1 MSQPLCGLLPQRL
14 SYDENEVGS
23 PRVMMTS
30 TAATTAH
37 GLAQFLSRPIIRRHN
52 VRQLMKTC
60 LFAFTDIQ
68 SVVRADLHP
77 ALTSVSV
84 AASPATHD
92 GHRAGASWE
101 RSLEPL
107 HPLDGM
113 DVSCAMPIIYYSIT
127 IHKHCVG
134 QLADRQACR

>member
-1 MSQPLCGLLPQRL
+1 MSQSLRGLLPQRL

-30 TAATTAH
+30 TAATTAG
-37 GLAQFLSRPIIRRHN
+37 GLAQFFSWSIIRRHD
-52 VRQLMKTC
+52 VSQLMKTC

-84 AASPATHD
+84 AASPAAHN
-92 GHRAGASWE
+92 GYRAGASRE
-101 RSLEPL
+101 SSFEPIR
-107 HPLDGM
+107 PLDGM
-113 DVSCAMPIIYYSIT
+113 DVSCAMPIIYYAIT
-127 IHKHCVG
+127 LRKHCAG
-134 QLADRQACR
+134 